1 MFKEKRSPGGW
12 CGKVQSFCWKVLSFA
27 IKTSLIGGFYL
38 KKFIVD
44 IIVEKGAKEKEN
56 KN

>member
-1 MFKEKRSPGGW
+1 M
-12 CGKVQSFCWKVLSFA
+12 A
-27 IKTSLIGGFYL
+27 GFYL

>member
-1 MFKEKRSPGGW
+1 
-12 CGKVQSFCWKVLSFA
+12 VLSFA
-27 IKTSLIGGFYL
+27 IKTSLIAGFYL

-44 IIVEKGAKEKEN
+44 IIVEKGANEKEN

>member
-1 MFKEKRSPGGW
+1 M
-12 CGKVQSFCWKVLSFA
+12 A
-27 IKTSLIGGFYL
+27 GFYL

-44 IIVEKGAKEKEN
+44 IIVEKGAKEKEK